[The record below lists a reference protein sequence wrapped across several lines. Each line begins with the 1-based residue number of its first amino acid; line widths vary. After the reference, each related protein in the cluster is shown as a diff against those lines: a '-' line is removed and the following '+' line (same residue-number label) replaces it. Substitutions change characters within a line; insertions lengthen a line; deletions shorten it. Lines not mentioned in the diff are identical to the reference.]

1 MTIQLS
7 SLLDTNAEIIPWEKV
22 DPSWIE
28 TIEQAT
34 LSDTPP
40 SYLIYPQTQDA
51 LAQVVEYANR
61 LQWPILPCGNGS
73 KLNWGGLV
81 KNPQLVISTQRLN
94 RIIDHAVGDLTVTVE
109 AGVTLQQLQTIL
121 QPHSQFLPLDPAY
134 PETATLGGIMATADA
149 GSWRQRYGGV
159 KDMVLGLSFVRFD
172 GKIAKGGGRV
182 VKNVAGYDMMRLFTG
197 SYGTLGIISQ
207 MTFRLYPLPEASQ
220 TLLVMGKSESI
231 ATLAK
236 NLRQS
241 GLTPTAA
248 EILSPSLVQ
257 YLEYGEGMGL
267 MLRFQSIPESIT
279 EQITQVTQLAHSL
292 NCQSKIYSDLD
303 EVNLWEQL
311 QKSITVPTSEAK
323 ITCKIGLTPSAA
335 VDFLTQLDRY
345 GLGMVNLSSGL
356 GKLILKKKAIQKM
369 RSLCQTH
376 QGFLSVLEAPKLI
389 KQTIDPWGYN
399 GNALDMMQKIKQKF
413 DPNHLFSPNRF
424 FGKI

>member
-22 DPSWIE
+22 DSSWID
-28 TIEQAT
+28 IVEQAT

-40 SYLIYPQTQDA
+40 SYLIYPQTQNA

-61 LQWPILPCGNGS
+61 LQWSILPCGNGS

-109 AGVTLQQLQTIL
+109 AGVTLEQLQRIL

-134 PETATLGGIMATADA
+134 PDTATLGGIMATADA

-159 KDMVLGLSFVRFD
+159 RDMVLGLSFVRYD
-172 GKIAKGGGRV
+172 GKMAKAGGRV

-197 SYGTLGIISQ
+197 SYGSLGIISE

-220 TLLVMGKSESI
+220 TLLMTGNPNDISI
-231 ATLAK
+231 LAQT
-236 NLRQS
+236 LRQS
-241 GLTPTAA
+241 GITPTAA
-248 EILSPSLVQ
+248 EVLSPSLVQ
-257 YLEYGEGMGL
+257 NLGWEGMGL
-267 MLRFQSIPESIT
+267 ILRFQSIPESIT
-279 EQITQVTQLAHSL
+279 EQIRQVKKIAQPLDF
-292 NCQSKIYSDLD
+292 QSKIYSDSD
-303 EVNLWEQL
+303 EVNLWQQL
-311 QKSITVPTSEAK
+311 QKTITKSNSISN
-323 ITCKIGLTPSAA
+323 ITCKVGILPSAIINL
-335 VDFLTQLDRY
+335 LTQLDLY

-356 GKLILKKKAIQKM
+356 GKLIIKKEEIEKM

-376 QGFLSVLEAPKLI
+376 QGFLSILEAPKSI

-424 FGKI
+424 VGKI